1 MDFNEIKKLALEVFI
16 YQNGDDFPVDEAEG
30 IVSDFTDTEIF
41 YLSLKH
47 PKSVGDRIR
56 KLRKE
61 HKLSQ
66 KEVAIKTNLSEQT
79 IANYEKGKYL
89 PPLENAEAIAKIF
102 SVSGYSLLGQT
113 DEELIKQIGYSTVT
127 SINNTIEYA
136 ETFNLF
142 DSDEITGKTWLRN
155 NIIKQVEVLS
165 VEQLYEVQDYITYLQ
180 NKQLAKQIKLDY

>member
-1 MDFNEIKKLALEVFI
+1 MDFNEIKKMAIEVLI
-16 YQNGDDFPVDEAEG
+16 YQNGDTLTFDEAES
-30 IVSDFTDTEIF
+30 IVSDFSDTEIF

-61 HKLSQ
+61 KKLSQ

-89 PPLENAEAIAKIF
+89 PPIENAQAIGNIF
-102 SVSGYSLLGQT
+102 NVSGYSLLGQT
-113 DEELIKQIGYSTVT
+113 DEELIKQIGYSTVS
-127 SINNTIEYA
+127 SINNTIEHA
-136 ETFNLF
+136 EHFDLF
-142 DSDEITGKTWLRN
+142 DSYEITGKTWLRN
-155 NIIKQVEVLS
+155 NIIKQVETLS

-180 NKQLAKQIKLDY
+180 NKQLAKQIRLNY